1 MLNDF
6 DRITEIKCHRL
17 SALELHNCSHYRMI
31 TNYSPPPAF
40 FFFFLSPLQQVSSS
54 HFQALS
60 LSLSLRKRHPL
71 PLGFTRIRIFSPP
84 SGYIHMLKR
93 LGMTGAVQV
102 NVLKVKMETQSPKAV
117 LFWKAW
123 KVTIFYF
130 IYFFTINSN
139 LDKCSFTEYIPH
151 FKSPP
156 WSNSQVLIEHWN
168 RFCSL

>member
-6 DRITEIKCHRL
+6 DCITEIKCHRL

-71 PLGFTRIRIFSPP
+71 PLGFTRIRFLSTIRIHTHVKKVGNDWGCAGECFEGQDGNSKSKSCFILKSMKGHNILFIF
-84 SGYIHMLKR
+84 L
-93 LGMTGAVQV
+93 Q
-102 NVLKVKMETQSPKAV
+102 
-117 LFWKAW
+117 
-123 KVTIFYF
+123 
-130 IYFFTINSN
+130 
-139 LDKCSFTEYIPH
+139 
-151 FKSPP
+151 
-156 WSNSQVLIEHWN
+156 
-168 RFCSL
+168 

>member
-102 NVLKVKMETQSPKAV
+102 NVLKGQDGNSKSKSCFILKSMKGHNI
-117 LFWKAW
+117 LFNLF
-123 KVTIFYF
+123 FY
-130 IYFFTINSN
+130 N
-139 LDKCSFTEYIPH
+139 K
-151 FKSPP
+151 
-156 WSNSQVLIEHWN
+156 
-168 RFCSL
+168 